1 MVEGD
6 RLVFDADVF
15 VPEAWVIGDEVLH
28 QLNASGVLEDGEV
41 DALGA
46 DVGFGALEGDVFA
59 DDDFGDFVE
68 ERGTRAHGTGG
79 EGGVEGA
86 ASVDVGGETAGV
98 LEAIHFGV
106 VDDRAVLDALVVA
119 ATDDGVI
126 ADEDGADGDATGGE
140 AFLGFFNGGLKEE
153 ILEVKRGREL
163 GEGAGRG

>member
-1 MVEGD
+1 
-6 RLVFDADVF
+6 
-15 VPEAWVIGDEVLH
+15 VIGDEVLH
-28 QLNASGVLEDGEV
+28 QLDAGGVLEDGEV

-68 ERGTRAHGTGG
+68 ERGARAHGAGG

-86 ASVDVGGETAGV
+86 AGIDVGGEAACV
-98 LEAIHFGV
+98 LEAVHLGM
-106 VDDRAVLDALVVA
+106 VDNAAMLDALVVS

-126 ADEDGADGDATGGE
+126 ADENRANGYATGGE
-140 AFLGFFNGGLKEE
+140 AFLGFFDGGLKEE
-153 ILEVKRGREL
+153 VHEVKRGREL